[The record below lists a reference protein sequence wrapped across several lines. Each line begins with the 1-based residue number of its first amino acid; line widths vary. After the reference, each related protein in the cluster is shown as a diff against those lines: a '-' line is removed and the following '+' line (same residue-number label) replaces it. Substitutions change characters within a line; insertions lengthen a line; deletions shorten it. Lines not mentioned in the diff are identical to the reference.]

1 MRKVKW
7 VLLIIAAVMLLTSPD
22 ANAEFV
28 VEDKETL
35 RGIKAIF
42 VAIESIRPEAEG
54 YGLTQDK
61 ILSDVELK
69 LKRAGIKVLSK
80 EEWLKTTG
88 SPRLYININQ
98 IYNNQVS
105 AFVCDMNVNFNQKV
119 YLETNPGVSCMA
131 TTWWTSATGI
141 VGGKEMEKKVRG
153 TIKEQIDLF
162 LNDYLAVNLRKKSNK
177 PQGGI

>member
-1 MRKVKW
+1 MVKVKW
-7 VLLIIAAVMLLTSPD
+7 ILLITVTVLLLASLD

-42 VAIESIRPEAEG
+42 VAIEPIRPEAEKF
-54 YGLTQDK
+54 GLTQDK
-61 ILSDVELK
+61 IRSDVELK

-98 IYNNQVS
+98 VYNNQVG
-105 AFVCDMNVNFNQKV
+105 AFICDMNVNFNQKV
-119 YLETNPGVSCMA
+119 NLTRNPEVSCMA
-131 TTWWTSATGI
+131 TTWWTSATGA
-141 VGGKEMEKKVRG
+141 VGGKEMEEKVRD
-153 TIKEQIDLF
+153 TIKDQVDLF
-162 LNDYLAVNLRKKSNK
+162 LSDYLAVNHKQKSK
-177 PQGGI
+177 SQGGI